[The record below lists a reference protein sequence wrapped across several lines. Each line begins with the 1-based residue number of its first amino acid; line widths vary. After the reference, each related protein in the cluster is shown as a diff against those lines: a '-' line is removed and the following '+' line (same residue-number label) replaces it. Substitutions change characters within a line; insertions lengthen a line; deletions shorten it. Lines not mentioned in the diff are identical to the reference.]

1 MAENI
6 RQLPIGVQSFEK
18 LRQGGYIY
26 VDKTRYVYNLV
37 HSAGQYF
44 LSRPRRFGKSL
55 FLSTLKAY
63 WEGKRELFEGL
74 AIVEL
79 EKDNSEAWEPYP
91 VFCFDF
97 RQVFRIACIGQAV
110 HIDDPAGKACVSEGR
125 RSGRTHAEKI
135 ADEVT
140 ADKTAAARHQYVL

>member
-44 LSRPRRFGKSL
+44 LSRPGALARAFSSPPLRPIGRAGRNSL
-55 FLSTLKAY
+55 KG
-63 WEGKRELFEGL
+63 W
-74 AIVEL
+74 
-79 EKDNSEAWEPYP
+79 P
-91 VFCFDF
+91 
-97 RQVFRIACIGQAV
+97 
-110 HIDDPAGKACVSEGR
+110 
-125 RSGRTHAEKI
+125 
-135 ADEVT
+135 
-140 ADKTAAARHQYVL
+140 